1 MTHAEDL
8 PAWAAL
14 LTSALVLLGAALTLI
29 GAIGTLRF
37 GSFFERVH
45 APTLGTSWGT
55 GAIVLASIVC
65 FSALGSRPVV
75 HEILIGLFITVT
87 TPVTLMLLAR
97 AAIYRDRIEEI
108 GGVPSRSVMRPPHG
122 NDRPGVFGDDDKP
135 TPSPHARD
143 I

>member
-14 LTSALVLLGAALTLI
+14 LTAALVVVGAALTLV

-65 FSALGSRPVV
+65 FSALGSRPVG
-75 HEILIGLFITVT
+75 HELLIGIFITVT
-87 TPVTLMLLAR
+87 TPVTLMLLVR
-97 AAIYRDRIEEI
+97 AALHRDRAE
-108 GGVPSRSVMRPPHG
+108 GSASVPPGSILR
-122 NDRPGVFGDDDKP
+122 RPGGHDRQDRGDDGGE
-135 TPSPHARD
+135 
-143 I
+143 

>member
-1 MTHAEDL
+1 MTHSGAL

-14 LTSALVLLGAALTLI
+14 LTAFLVLLGAGLI
-29 GAIGTLRF
+29 LLGAIGTLRF

-65 FSALGSRPVV
+65 FSALGSRPVAN
-75 HEILIGLFITVT
+75 ELLIGVFITVT

-97 AAIYRDRIEEI
+97 AALYRDRAE
-108 GGVPSRSVMRPPHG
+108 GKPGVPDRSVLRPPRG
-122 NDRPGVFGDDDKP
+122 RDQGENGGDQ
-135 TPSPHARD
+135 
-143 I
+143 